1 MAQADLNREYGADS
15 FDAFLSDPTA
25 GTNGLHSPAGSDRS
39 GSQRS
44 FGFGGGMS
52 PVGSPR
58 GGGGSGSGSGSGSF
72 GSGHHSDAAPE
83 QQQAS
88 AEEAIASRAVQFARA
103 ANAASA
109 AAQVSLVVR

>member
-1 MAQADLNREYGADS
+1 VLITPLKLQCFLIAAAAKAQADLNREYGADS

-25 GTNGLHSPAGSDRS
+25 GTNGLHFPAGSDRS

-44 FGFGGGMS
+44 FG
-52 PVGSPR
+52 
-58 GGGGSGSGSGSGSF
+58 F

-109 AAQVSLVVR
+109 AAQVSFVVR